1 MNNENPLYY
10 KPVEEP
16 YIEDENEFGKLLGL
30 LIDGRR
36 IILAITLAFFVIG
49 LYNAIFATPIY
60 RANALIQVN
69 NEPSGMARYSDFG
82 EFFPMAGSTVEAEKV
97 VVSSRMVMER
107 VSDELGLQIGV
118 SPRYLPRIGK
128 GLVRIL
134 GKNRTDWLASMFPAY
149 AWGGEVIRV
158 TRLEVPENL
167 ETALI
172 LVAGEAGQYKVFTD
186 DNLLLTGKV
195 GELASGNGVSVLVT
209 DLVSRSGVEFDLWK
223 QSQLDVVQNLQGG
236 LSVSEVGDW
245 SGVMEISYEGENKTE
260 IRNILNSISQHYL
273 IQNVKLMS
281 AEAEK
286 RLSFLQTQLPSLKA
300 DLDAAENLLNEYRLR
315 NESVDLSLETKSILE
330 QIVNLDAQLNELTFK
345 EAELSGR
352 FKTTHPNY
360 VALLKKRNTLLEQRE
375 LFAQKVQH
383 LPETQQEI
391 LRLTRDV
398 EVNQQIYVQLLNTV
412 QELNIVRAGT
422 VGNVRILDKA
432 EVLGGPVKPKR
443 RRMVIIATLL
453 GFMLGVGIVWLRNAL
468 RRGVENPDELEKIGL
483 PVYASIPLSD
493 AQQKLDRQRKRK
505 APDSDENYH
514 LLAVKDANDPAIE
527 AIRSLRTSMHFAMLE
542 SEENILMV
550 TGPAQNVGKSF
561 ITSNLAAVYAES
573 GKKVLLIDA
582 DMRKGYME
590 ELFHREDVR
599 GLSEYLS
606 KQVTRDEAI
615 QQAVMPELD
624 FISCGTAPPNPS
636 ELLMLPEFQH
646 LIEWGSN
653 AYDLVIIDSPPI
665 LSVTDATLIGRHTGI
680 NMLVAKHE
688 ITTTKELLA
697 TMRRCKQSGVM
708 VKGCILNGV
717 VHRAAG
723 YYGYGHYAY
732 QDYNYGKGSKTK
744 GRKKPKA
751 SN

>member
-1 MNNENPLYY
+1 MNNESPLYY
-10 KPVEEP
+10 KPIEEPP

-36 IILAITLAFFVIG
+36 IILTATLAFFLIG
-49 LYNAIFATPIY
+49 LYNAVFSTPIY

-69 NEPSGMARYSDFG
+69 NEQKGMARYSDLG
-82 EFFPMAGSTVEAEKV
+82 DFFPMAGSTVEAEKV
-97 VVSSRMVMER
+97 VVSSRMVMDQ

-118 SPRYLPRIGK
+118 SPSYLPRIGK
-128 GLVRIL
+128 GIVRML
-134 GKNRTDWLASMFPAY
+134 GKGHTGWLASLFPAY

-158 TRLEVPENL
+158 SRLDIQEDL
-167 ETALI
+167 EAGLV
-172 LVAGEAGQYKVFTD
+172 LVAGEPGQYKIYAD
-186 DNLLLTGKV
+186 DSLLLTGKV
-195 GELASGNGVSVLVT
+195 GELASGKGVSLLVT
-209 DLVSRSGVEFDLWK
+209 DLVSRPGVEFDLWK
-223 QSQLDVVQNLQGG
+223 QSQLDTVQELQGN

-245 SGVMEISYEGENKTE
+245 SGVMEISYEGENKAE

-286 RLSFLQTQLPSLKA
+286 RLAFLQSQLPTVKA
-300 DLDAAENLLNEYRLR
+300 DLEAAENLLNEYRLR

-330 QIVNLDAQLNELTFK
+330 QIVNLDAQLNELAFK

-360 VALLKKRNTLLEQRE
+360 IALLKKRDTLMEQRDH
-375 LFAQKVQH
+375 LTQKVQN
-383 LPETQQEI
+383 LPETQQKI

-398 EVNQQIYVQLLNTV
+398 KVNQQIYVQLLNTV
-412 QELNIVRAGT
+412 QELSIAKAGT

-483 PVYASIPLSD
+483 PVYASVPLSET
-493 AQQKLDRQRKRK
+493 QQKLDRQRKRK
-505 APDSDENYH
+505 SPDTDENYP
-514 LLAVKDANDPAIE
+514 LLVVNAANDPAVE

-573 GKKVLLIDA
+573 NKKVLLIDA

-590 ELFHREDVR
+590 ELFYREDVR

-615 QQAVMPELD
+615 QPAVLPGLD
-624 FISCGTAPPNPS
+624 FISCGTTPPNPS
-636 ELLMLPEFQH
+636 ELLMLPEFNE
-646 LIEWGSN
+646 LIEWGSKG
-653 AYDLVIIDSPPI
+653 YDLVIIDSPPI
-665 LSVTDATLIGRHTGI
+665 LSVTDATLIGRHAGI

-697 TMRRCKQSGVM
+697 TMRRCQQSGVE

-732 QDYNYGKGSKTK
+732 QDYNYSK
-744 GRKKPKA
+744 GRKKKSPKK
-751 SN
+751 S

>member
-1 MNNENPLYY
+1 MNNESPLYY
-10 KPVEEP
+10 KHIEEP

-36 IILAITLAFFVIG
+36 IILAVTLAFFVIG
-49 LYNAIFATPIY
+49 LYKAVFSTPIY

-69 NEPSGMARYSDFG
+69 KEPSGMARYSDFG

-97 VVSSRMVMER
+97 VVSSRMVMEQ
-107 VSDELGLQIGV
+107 VAEELGLQIGV
-118 SPRYLPRIGK
+118 SPRYLPSIGK
-128 GLVRIL
+128 GLVRML
-134 GKNRTDWLASMFPAY
+134 GGNHTGWLAALFPAY

-158 TRLEVPENL
+158 TRLDVPEHL
-167 ETALI
+167 EAGMV
-172 LVAGEAGQYKVFTD
+172 LVAGENGQYKVYID
-186 DNLLLTGKV
+186 DSLLLTGKV
-195 GELASGNGVSVLVT
+195 GELASGNGVSILVT

-223 QSQLDVVQNLQGG
+223 QSQLNVVQELQSG

-273 IQNVKLMS
+273 IQNVQLMS

-286 RLSFLQTQLPSLKA
+286 RLAFLQTQLPSLKA
-300 DLDAAENLLNEYRLR
+300 DLEAAENQLNDYRLR

-360 VALLKKRNTLLEQRE
+360 VALLKKRDTLLEQRE
-375 LFAQKVQH
+375 RYAKKVQH

-398 EVNQQIYVQLLNTV
+398 QVNQQIYVQLLNTV
-412 QELNIVRAGT
+412 QELSIAKAGT

-432 EVLGGPVKPKR
+432 EALGGPVKPKR

-483 PVYASIPLSD
+483 PVYASVPLSD
-493 AQQKLDRQRKRK
+493 EQLKIDRQRKRK
-505 APDSDENYH
+505 APDSKENYP
-514 LLAVKDANDPAIE
+514 LLAVKAANDPAIE

-582 DMRKGYME
+582 DMRKGFID
-590 ELFHREDVR
+590 ELFHRQDVR

-615 QQAVMPELD
+615 QKAVMPGLD
-624 FISCGTAPPNPS
+624 FISCGTTPPNPS
-636 ELLMLPEFQH
+636 ELLMLPEFNE
-646 LIEWGSN
+646 LIEWGSKE
-653 AYDLVIIDSPPI
+653 YDLVIIDSPPI
-665 LSVTDATLIGRHTGI
+665 LSVTDATLIGRHAGI
-680 NMLVAKHE
+680 NMMVAKHE
-688 ITTTKELLA
+688 FTTTKELLA
-697 TMRRCKQSGVM
+697 TMRRCKQSGVE

-732 QDYNYGKGSKTK
+732 QNYSYGKGSKKK
-744 GRKKPKA
+744 GRKKSTSK
-751 SN
+751 